1 MYAIRSYYGIPWNHP
16 LMAGHVGIQ
25 CNTRS
30 GNQTFLESTLVFA
43 VGARFND
50 RHTGAINVYKGD
62 RKFIHV
68 DVDPGQLGIV

>member
-1 MYAIRSYYGIPWNHP
+1 M
-16 LMAGHVGIQ
+16 VGILTAKGHRERRCAKSRVRDIGQVGVQ

-50 RHTGAINVYKGD
+50 RHTGAINVYKGN
-62 RKFIHV
+62 RKIKNM
-68 DVDPGQLGIV
+68 